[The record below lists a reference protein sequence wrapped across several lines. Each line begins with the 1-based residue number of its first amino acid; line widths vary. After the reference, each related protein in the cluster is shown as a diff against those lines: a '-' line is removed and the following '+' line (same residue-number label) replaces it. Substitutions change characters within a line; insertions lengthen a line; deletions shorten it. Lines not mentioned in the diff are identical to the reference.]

1 MIRPATLAVLPMY
14 DWPEVRDGTDRLW
27 QELSRR
33 LREAGFDAPSGLL
46 RDIHAQTAWT
56 DPALLLGQT
65 CGLPFVSRL
74 KGRVS
79 LVGAPAYR
87 LEGCEPGEY
96 CSALVVRA
104 DDPADGLGGLRGRR
118 VAYNMEGSQSGHA
131 AMLAAIAPLARGG
144 RFFAETLATGSHR
157 ASVRAVAEG
166 KADIAAIDAV
176 SWELAKR
183 HEPSAS
189 RLRVLSRTRPTPGLP
204 FITALRPADELRR
217 ISEAVAAGID
227 GLDGATKEALLLTGF
242 VPFSEADYDVISAR
256 LAEAERLGY
265 AELR

>member
-1 MIRPATLAVLPMY
+1 MPANTTLAVLPMY
-14 DWPEVRDGTDRLW
+14 DWPEVRAETDRLW
-27 QELSRR
+27 QALAHELRD
-33 LREAGFDAPSGLL
+33 ADFDSPSGLC
-46 RDIHAQTAWT
+46 REIDAQAAWA
-56 DPALLLGQT
+56 DPHLLIGQT

-79 LVGAPAYR
+79 LVGAPAYA
-87 LEGCEPGEY
+87 LEDCGPGEY

-104 DDPADGLGGLRGRR
+104 DDPAGGLGGLRGRR

-131 AMLAAIAPLARGG
+131 AMLAAVAPFARGG
-144 RFFAETLATGSHR
+144 RFFAEALATGSHR
-157 ASVRAVAEG
+157 ASVRAVAQG
-166 KADIAAIDAV
+166 KADIAAVDAV

-189 RLRVLSRTRPTPGLP
+189 RLRVLLRTYPTPGLP

-217 ISEAVAAGID
+217 IAEAVAEGIG
-227 GLDGATKEALLLTGF
+227 GLDRGTKEALLLTGF

-256 LAEAERLGY
+256 LAEAQRLGY
-265 AELR
+265 AELC

>member
-1 MIRPATLAVLPMY
+1 MPPSAALAVLPMY
-14 DWPEVRDGTDRLW
+14 DWPEVRAETDRLW
-27 QELSRR
+27 RALADR
-33 LREAGFDAPSGLL
+33 LGEAGFDAPSGLA
-46 RDIHAQTAWT
+46 RDVDAETAWA
-56 DPALLLGQT
+56 DPSLLLGQT

-96 CSALVVRA
+96 CSALVVRD
-104 DDPADGLGGLRGRR
+104 DDPADGLGDLRGRR

-131 AMLAAIAPLARGG
+131 AMLATVAPLAHGG
-144 RFFAETLATGSHR
+144 RFFTQALATGSHR

-166 KADIAAIDAV
+166 AADVAAVDAV

-183 HEPSAS
+183 FEPSAS
-189 RLRVLSRTRPTPGLP
+189 RLRVLLRTRPTPGLP

-217 ISEAVAAGID
+217 IAEAVAAGID
-227 GLDGATKEALLLTGF
+227 GLDGGTKEALLLTGF
-242 VPFSEADYDVISAR
+242 VPFTEADYDVISAR